1 MTFSALLVL
10 LILFVAFV
18 LFVSGW
24 IEPDITA
31 VLVLVTLVLTG
42 LLSPAEAFTGFS
54 SFAVV
59 TIAGLMVIGAGLKR
73 TGVVKWVARRLEN
86 VIHRRY
92 NRLLLL
98 NTGIPGILSG
108 FVNIVAAAAFFVPVI
123 LRLCKQME
131 VPQSRI
137 LLPMACTALIGANLT
152 LIGASH
158 NLVVDSLLAD
168 ATGSGFGFFEFTA
181 VGAVLLAA
189 ALAYIFLL
197 GQRLLPGEERAPP
210 PLQVPPAPDL
220 VQTYRLDDRLFEVW
234 VGEEGDDGEMRMSQ
248 LNLADYGVVL
258 IAIVRESEQLVVPRG
273 DVMLLQGDMLLF
285 QGREEVV
292 QRFAQDHAALTFA
305 GVPKSQQKYPLSTG
319 ELAEAVVPP
328 RSPAIGRPVRDLGLE
343 ESFDM
348 KAIAYYRDGQPHRTG
363 IQNILLQEGDSLLI
377 WGPREKMREFD
388 PEREL
393 LIYFKPGEPE
403 VSTRQ
408 KRMAPV
414 AALILPA
421 VIVPAALGLMPIAAT
436 AVAGAVAMVLIG
448 ILPPGEIYKSVDG
461 RTLVLIGGMYP
472 LGVALNDSGAADA
485 VGESLIAVLGGYGPL
500 PVLAGVTVLSMILT
514 QPIHNAAVAII
525 MTPIAINAANLIDAD
540 PRGFCVAVVV
550 GCSAAFLMPYGHPAP
565 YLVQE
570 PGGYR
575 SSDYLRFGLALNVI
589 ALAVVLALVPFL
601 WPF

>member
-42 LLSPAEAFTGFS
+42 LVSPAEAFTGFS

-59 TIAGLMVIGAGLKR
+59 TIAGLVVIGAGLKR

-189 ALAYIFLL
+189 ALAYIFVL

-258 IAIVRESEQLVVPRG
+258 IASCARANSSWSREGMSCFCRATCSCS
-273 DVMLLQGDMLLF
+273 
-285 QGREEVV
+285 R
-292 QRFAQDHAALTFA
+292 AAR
-305 GVPKSQQKYPLSTG
+305 
-319 ELAEAVVPP
+319 
-328 RSPAIGRPVRDLGLE
+328 RSCSVSR
-343 ESFDM
+343 
-348 KAIAYYRDGQPHRTG
+348 RT
-363 IQNILLQEGDSLLI
+363 
-377 WGPREKMREFD
+377 MR
-388 PEREL
+388 R
-393 LIYFKPGEPE
+393 
-403 VSTRQ
+403 
-408 KRMAPV
+408 
-414 AALILPA
+414 
-421 VIVPAALGLMPIAAT
+421 
-436 AVAGAVAMVLIG
+436 
-448 ILPPGEIYKSVDG
+448 
-461 RTLVLIGGMYP
+461 
-472 LGVALNDSGAADA
+472 
-485 VGESLIAVLGGYGPL
+485 
-500 PVLAGVTVLSMILT
+500 
-514 QPIHNAAVAII
+514 
-525 MTPIAINAANLIDAD
+525 
-540 PRGFCVAVVV
+540 
-550 GCSAAFLMPYGHPAP
+550 
-565 YLVQE
+565 
-570 PGGYR
+570 
-575 SSDYLRFGLALNVI
+575 
-589 ALAVVLALVPFL
+589 
-601 WPF
+601 